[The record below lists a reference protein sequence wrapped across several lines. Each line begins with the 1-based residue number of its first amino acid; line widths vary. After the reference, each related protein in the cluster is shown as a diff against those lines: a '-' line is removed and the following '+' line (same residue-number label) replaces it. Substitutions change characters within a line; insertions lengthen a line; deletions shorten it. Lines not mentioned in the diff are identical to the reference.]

1 MQSLTTCHVVDK
13 KSFFLTIF
21 ILPPICQHRSI
32 LLIMPKNVAERFKIK
47 KNDDLIVEIGSNDGL
62 LLSAFI
68 PEKIRIL
75 GVDPAK
81 NIAKI
86 ANERGVPTVAD
97 FFGENAPKKL
107 KRAWQS

>member
-1 MQSLTTCHVVDK
+1 MPTPQH
-13 KSFFLTIF
+13 F
-21 ILPPICQHRSI
+21 IDYAQ
-32 LLIMPKNVAERFKIK
+32 NVAERFKIK
-47 KNDDLIVEIGSNDGL
+47 KNDDLIVEIGSNGGL

-86 ANERGVPTVAD
+86 ANERGVPAVAD
-97 FFGENAPKKL
+97 FWRKMRPKN
-107 KRAWQS
+107 